1 MREKCYRCY
10 RPKESCMCLHV
21 RPIQTRTKFVILMHP
36 KEYKKVKNGTGHLT
50 HLSLPNSEIHIGI
63 DFSYQPRV
71 NELLDDEKNLCY
83 LLYPSQDAIEINTH
97 KLTCKEN
104 SEKNVV
110 IFIIDSTWACAKKMM
125 RLSPNIAAL
134 QAISFTHA
142 TSSAFAIKEQPAAYC
157 LSTIES
163 VLTVL
168 KLMDKNGDEAIG
180 QSQFEQF
187 LNPFLKMIEFQI
199 EFMEACKAPRFVCIE

>member
-1 MREKCYRCY
+1 M
-10 RPKESCMCLHV
+10 SH
-21 RPIQTRTKFVILMHP
+21 
-36 KEYKKVKNGTGHLT
+36 
-50 HLSLPNSEIHIGI
+50 
-63 DFSYQPRV
+63 
-71 NELLDDEKNLCY
+71 
-83 LLYPSQDAIEINTH
+83 
-97 KLTCKEN
+97 
-104 SEKNVV
+104 
-110 IFIIDSTWACAKKMM
+110 
-125 RLSPNIAAL
+125 LSPNIAAL
-134 QAISFTHA
+134 QAISFTHD